1 MHSRTGMHP
10 LALALLA
17 WVLSCDSRPDT
28 PHLQAVS
35 PGRASFGSPERL
47 LLSGAFAPDVAVD
60 LGSDAP
66 PSLENRFEV
75 RIGPER
81 AYAVRY
87 RSRDA
92 LEATAPATLPPGR
105 HDVTVTDAQGRA
117 STLPGAFEVIDRGVN
132 RLVFVTSMRSAR
144 PGQLTEPIR
153 IELRD
158 AWGLPA
164 PTATPLVLR
173 ITSDSETGRFVRFG
187 KEEEEARRELEV
199 TLTPGESGVDLRYQ
213 DSTPG
218 YHTLQSSSDS
228 LELDAIA
235 QTVAVGKLGP
245 PTAVRFTRVPTSP
258 LVAGEPVALTVDVL
272 DSSGGP
278 ASLPAT
284 GIQLTVRTPSP
295 SGGLALNEGDPY
307 HPDLTLVLQ
316 GGQGRLPL
324 LYRDTRSAPEVWLS
338 ASGIN
343 RDTYAALSPH
353 SVNLAV
359 RPGATRRFEVLRTGT
374 GPLLAGVPERFT
386 VMSLD
391 AWNNRTPYNGA
402 VRLDTSPP
410 DPGFS
415 PGGIELEVGMAAFN
429 AEFSRVQRVAVVA
442 EDPHTPDVRGATP
455 ELSVQAG
462 PPTRLVVSNVV
473 GPQLAGAPFL
483 LSLEAL
489 DRFGNRAERPL
500 SVTLSASG
508 VPEGA
513 LSPTTTGT
521 FTGAI
526 TFPVTLTAAV
536 EETRISLVEGSATT
550 PGALRASTGGF
561 AVLPGAT
568 QRFVVEDTLGAR
580 TAGVPFRVHIR
591 AVDTYGNT
599 TRDVHELEFDAQG
612 IHAHQ
617 FAPARFTGFQGQAD
631 VELTVLLA
639 VPSTRLS
646 VASGTAKGQQPGT
659 FAVNP
664 GAVTRFQPQVPPCIT
679 ASERWRLTLQAVDNW
694 NNAVTSYSGTARLT
708 LSPFGSIGPS
718 LTPNFTGGSLTLPN
732 VTLNDVAGR
741 EPQSCLEL
749 VVTDTE
755 DARRTVRQC
764 LNLQLSCPK
773 VQ

>member
-1 MHSRTGMHP
+1 MHTRTRLHP

-17 WVLSCDSRPDT
+17 CVLSCGSQQDT
-28 PHLQAVS
+28 PRLQAVS
-35 PGRASFGSPERL
+35 PGRAPFGSPERL

-75 RIGPER
+75 RIGSER
-81 AYAVRY
+81 AYSVRY
-87 RSRDA
+87 RSRDS
-92 LEATAPATLPPGR
+92 LEATAPATLLPGR
-105 HDVTVTDAQGRA
+105 HDVTVTDAQGRS
-117 STLPGAFEVIDRGVN
+117 STLSGAFEVIDRGVH

-144 PGQLTEPIR
+144 PGEWTEPIR

-158 AWGLPA
+158 PSGQPA
-164 PTATPLVLR
+164 PTAVPRVLNIR
-173 ITSDSETGRFVRFG
+173 SDSETGHFARVG
-187 KEEEEARRELEV
+187 QEEARHELEV
-199 TLTPGESGVDLRYQ
+199 TLSPGESGVDLLYQ

-218 YHTLQSSSDS
+218 YHTLESSSR
-228 LELDAIA
+228 ELPAIA
-235 QTVAVGKLGP
+235 QTVAVGRLGP
-245 PTAVRFTRVPTSP
+245 PTSVRFTRVPSSP

-284 GIQLTVRTPSP
+284 GIQLTLRTQSP
-295 SGGLALNEGDPY
+295 SGGLAVNEGDPY

-316 GGQGRLPL
+316 GAQGRLPL
-324 LYRDTRSAPEVWLS
+324 LYKDTHSAAEVWLS
-338 ASGIN
+338 ASGFN

-353 SVNLAV
+353 TVSLTV
-359 RPGATRRFEVLRTGT
+359 RPGATRRFEVLRAGT
-374 GPLLAGVPERFT
+374 GPLQVGVPERFT

-391 AWNNRTPYNGA
+391 AWNNRTPYNGP

-415 PGGIELEVGMAAFN
+415 PDDIELEVGMAAFN

-442 EDPHTPDVRGATP
+442 EDPHTANVRGATP
-455 ELSVQAG
+455 ELDVHAG
-462 PPTRLVVSNVV
+462 PPARLVVSNVV
-473 GPQLAGAPFL
+473 GPQLAGAAFPL
-483 LSLEAL
+483 TLEAL
-489 DRFGNRAERPL
+489 DRFGNRVETPL
-500 SVTLSASG
+500 SVTLSAAA

-526 TFPVTLTAAV
+526 TLPVTLTAAA
-536 EETRISLVEGSATT
+536 EETRLSLVEGSATT
-550 PGALRASTGGF
+550 PGALRVTTGGF

-568 QRFVVEDTLGAR
+568 QRFVVEDTLGPQ

-612 IHAHQ
+612 VHAHQ
-617 FAPARFTGFQGQAD
+617 FAPARLAGFQGQAD
-631 VELTVLLA
+631 VDLTVLLA
-639 VPSTRLS
+639 LSSTRLS

-659 FAVNP
+659 FSVKP
-664 GAVTRFQPQVPPCIT
+664 GPMARFQPQVPSCIT
-679 ASERWRLTLQAVDNW
+679 AADRWKLTLQAVDNW
-694 NNAVTSYSGTARLT
+694 NNAVTSYSGSARLA
-708 LSPFGSIGPS
+708 LSPFGTISPS
-718 LTPNFTGGSLTLPN
+718 ATPPFTGGTLTLPN
-732 VTLNDVAGR
+732 VTLSDVAGR

-749 VVTDTE
+749 VITDSE
-755 DARRTVRQC
+755 DPRKSVRQC
-764 LNLQLSCPK
+764 LNLQLSCPRDR
-773 VQ
+773 